1 MESIGEKL
9 RKAREDKQVSLDQV
23 ARETNIAKRYLIAL
37 EEEDSSQ
44 FPGETYALGFLRNY
58 AEYLGLNSAEL
69 ITLYKNMRLQEQPVP
84 LEALLE
90 KKRSLSP
97 YIIGIVVGILVLG
110 AGVGY
115 YYLRIRTQPKEP
127 APVVQGV
134 SRVEYRGQLLEQL
147 FIEGDEITFSE
158 PIGTIKVQKIGS
170 TVDLVGIF
178 GKLSMKKG
186 QESLVEVPGSNQIVK
201 VTCSEVKREGN
212 LQRAVLRFELVEKA
226 TGSSASATPKEG
238 VENVGTSIPVGT
250 TNEAS
255 RVQTSRVILEAATK
269 GPFTLEIE
277 FTGYSFFRYVLD
289 GNEREEKY
297 FRRGET
303 FRVDVQREIY
313 IGFSNA
319 GSLRGRIRGK
329 EFEFGRPGQVG
340 IGILKWVDPPGGG
353 QPRVEFVSRLIM

>member
-1 MESIGEKL
+1 G
-9 RKAREDKQVSLDQV
+9 R
-23 ARETNIAKRYLIAL
+23 
-37 EEEDSSQ
+37 
-44 FPGETYALGFLRNY
+44 LGR
-58 AEYLGLNSAEL
+58 
-69 ITLYKNMRLQEQPVP
+69 
-84 LEALLE
+84 
-90 KKRSLSP
+90 
-97 YIIGIVVGILVLG
+97 
-110 AGVGY
+110 
-115 YYLRIRTQPKEP
+115 
-127 APVVQGV
+127 
-134 SRVEYRGQLLEQL
+134 
-147 FIEGDEITFSE
+147 
-158 PIGTIKVQKIGS
+158 
-170 TVDLVGIF
+170 DLVGIF

-353 QPRVEFVSRLIM
+353 QPRVEFVPVY

>member
-178 GKLSMKKG
+178 G
-186 QESLVEVPGSNQIVK
+186 
-201 VTCSEVKREGN
+201 
-212 LQRAVLRFELVEKA
+212 
-226 TGSSASATPKEG
+226 
-238 VENVGTSIPVGT
+238 
-250 TNEAS
+250 
-255 RVQTSRVILEAATK
+255 
-269 GPFTLEIE
+269 
-277 FTGYSFFRYVLD
+277 
-289 GNEREEKY
+289 
-297 FRRGET
+297 
-303 FRVDVQREIY
+303 
-313 IGFSNA
+313 
-319 GSLRGRIRGK
+319 
-329 EFEFGRPGQVG
+329 
-340 IGILKWVDPPGGG
+340 
-353 QPRVEFVSRLIM
+353 